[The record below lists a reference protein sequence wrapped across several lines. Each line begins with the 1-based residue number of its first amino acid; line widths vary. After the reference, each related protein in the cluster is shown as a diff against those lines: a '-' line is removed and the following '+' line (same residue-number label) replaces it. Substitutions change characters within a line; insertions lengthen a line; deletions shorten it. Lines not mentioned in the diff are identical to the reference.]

1 MIFGNQM
8 KILYAIQGT
17 GNGHISR
24 AREIIP
30 LLQKHGEVD
39 ILVSGTQAD
48 VKLSQPVKYQLHGF
62 SFIFGKKGGVDHFKT
77 WLSMNLFRF
86 RKDMKQLQLSDYNL
100 IVNDFEPV
108 SAWACKL
115 QGVESVSLSHQ
126 AAFKS
131 KKVPRPKTIDWGK
144 LILSHYAPT
153 THHIGFHFERYDEFI
168 HTPVIR
174 SEIRSL
180 QSTNSGHYTVYL
192 PAIDDK
198 RLVKLLSQI
207 PEVQWQIFS
216 KHNKQ
221 SYQEGN
227 IFVEPINNEKFNKSL
242 ASCEGLFTGGG
253 FEGPSEALYLGKKL
267 LVAPMRFQFEQQ
279 CNAYALKHLGLPVIW
294 GSNKNWLPIIKEWV
308 SKPQLHQFN
317 FPDETAKIIDD
328 MVKKYARL

>member
-1 MIFGNQM
+1 M

-30 LLQKHGEVD
+30 LLQKYGELD

-86 RKDMKQLQLSDYNL
+86 RKDMKQLQLKDYNL

-115 QGVESVSLSHQ
+115 QGIECVSLSHQ

-131 KKVPRPKTIDWGK
+131 KKVPRPKTLDWGK
-144 LILSHYAPT
+144 LILSRYAPT
-153 THHIGFHFERYDEFI
+153 KHHIGFHFDRYDSFI

-174 SEIRSL
+174 SEIRAMQTKNL
-180 QSTNSGHYTVYL
+180 GHYTVYL

-198 RLVKLLSQI
+198 RLVKLFMQL
-207 PEVQWQIFS
+207 PEVKWEVFS
-216 KHNKQ
+216 KHSQ
-221 SYQEGN
+221 VAYQEGN
-227 IFVEPINNEKFNKSL
+227 VFVEPVNNEKFNKSL
-242 ASCEGLFTGGG
+242 ATCEGLFTGGG
-253 FEGPSEALYLGKKL
+253 FEGPSEALYLKKKL

-279 CNAYALKHLGLPVIW
+279 CNAYALKQFGLPVIW
-294 GSNKNWLPIIKEWV
+294 GSSSNWLPVIRKWV
-308 SKPQLHQFN
+308 ANPQKHEFD
-317 FPDETAKIIDD
+317 FPDETAQIIDD
-328 MVKKYARL
+328 MVKKYARV

>member
-1 MIFGNQM
+1 M

-30 LLQKHGEVD
+30 LLQQYGELD

-86 RKDMKQLQLSDYNL
+86 RKDMKRLPLKDYNL

-115 QGVESVSLSHQ
+115 QGIECVSLSHQ

-131 KKVPRPKTIDWGK
+131 KKVPRPKTLDWGK
-144 LILSHYAPT
+144 LILSRYAPT
-153 THHIGFHFERYDEFI
+153 KHHIGFHFDRYDSFI

-174 SEIRSL
+174 SEIRAMKTENL
-180 QSTNSGHYTVYL
+180 GHYTVYL

-198 RLVKLLSQI
+198 RLVKLFNKL
-207 PEVQWQIFS
+207 PEVKWEVFS
-216 KHNKQ
+216 KHSKVA
-221 SYQEGN
+221 YQEGN
-227 IFVEPINNEKFNKSL
+227 VSVEPINNEKFNKSL

-253 FEGPSEALYLGKKL
+253 FEGPSEALYLKKKL

-279 CNAYALKHLGLPVIW
+279 CNAYALKQFGLPVIW
-294 GSNKNWLPIIKEWV
+294 GSAANWLPVIKDWV
-308 SKPQLHQFN
+308 ANPQKHEFD
-317 FPDETAKIIDD
+317 FPDETARIIDD
-328 MVKKYARL
+328 MVKKYARV

>member
-1 MIFGNQM
+1 M

-30 LLQKHGEVD
+30 LLEKYGELD

-48 VKLSQPVKYQLHGF
+48 VKLSQPIKYQLHGF

-86 RKDMKQLQLSDYNL
+86 RKDMKQLQLKDYNL

-115 QGVESVSLSHQ
+115 QGIECVSLSHQ

-131 KKVPRPKTIDWGK
+131 KKVPRPKTLDWGK
-144 LILSHYAPT
+144 LILSRYAPT
-153 THHIGFHFERYDEFI
+153 NHHIGFHFDRYDSFI

-174 SEIRSL
+174 SEIRQMKPENL
-180 QSTNSGHYTVYL
+180 GHYTVYL
-192 PAIDDK
+192 PAVDDK
-198 RLVKLLSQI
+198 RLLKLFMQI
-207 PEVQWQIFS
+207 PDVQWQVFS
-216 KHNKQ
+216 KHSN
-221 SYQEGN
+221 SAYREAN
-227 IFVEPINNEKFNKSL
+227 VSVEPVNNERFNKSL
-242 ASCEGLFTGGG
+242 ATCTGLFTGGG
-253 FEGPSEALYLGKKL
+253 FEGPAEALFLKKKL

-279 CNAYALKHLGLPVIW
+279 CNAYALKQFGLPVVW
-294 GSNKNWLPIIKEWV
+294 GSDRNWLPIVKKWV
-308 SKPQLHQFN
+308 DQPQANDFH
-317 FPDETAKIIDD
+317 FPDETAQIIDD
-328 MVKKYARL
+328 MVKKYARM

>member
-1 MIFGNQM
+1 M

-17 GNGHISR
+17 GNGHVSR

-30 LLQKHGEVD
+30 LLQKYGELD
-39 ILVSGTQAD
+39 ILISGTQAD
-48 VKLSQPVKYQLHGF
+48 VKLSQPIKYQLHGF

-86 RKDMKQLQLSDYNL
+86 RKDMKQLPLKEYDL

-115 QGVESVSLSHQ
+115 QGIPCVSLSHQ

-144 LILSHYAPT
+144 VILSHYAPT
-153 THHIGFHFERYDEFI
+153 THHIGFHFDRYDSFI

-174 SEIRSL
+174 AEIRQMESKNL
-180 QSTNSGHYTVYL
+180 GHYTVYL

-198 RLVKLLSQI
+198 RLVKILSQV
-207 PEVQWQIFS
+207 PSVEWQVFS
-216 KHNKQ
+216 KHNKE
-221 SYQEGN
+221 SYREGN
-227 IFVEPINNEKFNKSL
+227 VLVEPVNNEKFNLSL
-242 ASCEGLFTGGG
+242 STCEGLFTGGG
-253 FEGPSEALYLGKKL
+253 FEGPAEALYMGKKL

-279 CNAYALKHLGLPVIW
+279 CNAYALKQFGLPVIW
-294 GSNKNWLPIIKEWV
+294 GSNKKWVPIIQDWV
-308 SKPQLHQFN
+308 EKPQTHTFN
-317 FPDETAKIIDD
+317 FPDETAQIIDD
-328 MVKKYARL
+328 MVKKYARKS